1 MYKIPPIISKVT
13 GREIKTKSFLLE
25 QKFEQ
30 KSVENNNA
38 IMSIYYNQSK
48 KA

>member
-38 IMSIYYNQSK
+38 TMLTYNQSK